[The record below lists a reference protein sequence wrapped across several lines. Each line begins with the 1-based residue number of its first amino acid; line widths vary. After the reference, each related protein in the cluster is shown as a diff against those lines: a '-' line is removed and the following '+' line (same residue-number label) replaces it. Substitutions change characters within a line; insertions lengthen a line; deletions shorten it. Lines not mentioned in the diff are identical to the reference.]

1 MVRTEKTGVPSM
13 HKNYDHIIAMIYAIF
28 SIPAAFLLAAIL
40 DYLLEWQGHNS
51 IWLSNLMCP

>member
-1 MVRTEKTGVPSM
+1 M